1 MKNIEEPVIT
11 PYDADKFD
19 YTEVWF
25 EPDFKKFG
33 IKGLDNDMLGL
44 IYKRVYDIAGVTPE
58 KVKVSLNGK
67 KIKEVENFKT
77 YIEMYMK
84 VINEENGSEAPF
96 IYEKPHPRWEIG
108 ISSSDG
114 QFQQVSYVNSIWTI
128 RGGTHVNYVADQ
140 IVSKLQ
146 EHIKKKNKDLKN
158 IKPFQIKVSYNN

>member
-84 VINEENGSEAPF
+84 VINEENGAEAPF